1 MGSWFHFIGL
11 LSVQLFVSESLEERS
26 WEDVMP
32 DLGGASWEDVMPDL
46 GGDVLGRHN
55 ARLGGDVL
63 GRRNAR
69 LGGGGRLGKT

>member
-46 GGDVLGRHN
+46 GG
-55 ARLGGDVL
+55 
-63 GRRNAR
+63 
-69 LGGGGRLGKT
+69 GRLGKT